1 MADYISTRFSMWTL
15 GKFSVTWGFG
25 VMLLVAGLA
34 GAGGVMPLVALS
46 AVCHEL
52 GHLTGLYLAG
62 AAVESFR
69 LTAFGAEIRADTRYL
84 PYGREILCTLA
95 GPVVNLLLALV
106 LARVAGD
113 YILAGANLLL
123 GCFNLLPIPSLDGGR
138 TLYLLV
144 SWCTDPVLAGRVCRP
159 VGIGCSVV
167 LTAVALA
174 LTLWHG
180 AGLFLMLGAVGTLLP
195 QMLQDRDP
203 CAC

>member
-1 MADYISTRFSMWTL
+1 MWTW
-15 GKFSVTWGFG
+15 GRFSVTWGFG
-25 VMLLVAGLA
+25 AMLLVAGLA
-34 GAGGVMPLVALS
+34 GAGSVMPLVALS

-52 GHLTGLYLAG
+52 GHLAGLHLAG

-69 LTAFGAEIRADTRYL
+69 LTAFGAEIRYL

-95 GPVVNLLLALV
+95 GPAVNLLLALV
-106 LARVAGD
+106 LARTAGD

-123 GCFNLLPIPSLDGGR
+123 GCFNLLPVPSLDGGR
-138 TLYLLV
+138 LLYLLV

-159 VGIGCSVV
+159 VGLGCSVV
-167 LTAVALA
+167 LTAAALA

-180 AGLFLMLGAVGTLLP
+180 AGLFLLLGAVGTLLP

>member
-1 MADYISTRFSMWTL
+1 MWTW
-15 GKFSVTWGFG
+15 GRFSVTWGFG
-25 VMLLVAGLA
+25 AMLLVAGLA
-34 GAGGVMPLVALS
+34 GAGSVMPLVALS

-52 GHLTGLYLAG
+52 GHLAGLHLAG

-95 GPVVNLLLALV
+95 GPAVNLLLALV
-106 LARVAGD
+106 LARTAGD

-123 GCFNLLPIPSLDGGR
+123 GCFNLLPVPSLDGGR
-138 TLYLLV
+138 LLYLLV
-144 SWCTDPVLAGRVCRP
+144 SWCTDPVLAVRVCRP
-159 VGIGCSVV
+159 VGLGCSVA
-167 LTAVALA
+167 LTAAALA

-180 AGLFLMLGAVGTLLP
+180 AGLFLLLGAVGTLLP

>member
-195 QMLQDRDP
+195 QMLRDRERCP
-203 CAC
+203 C